1 MRHEVPQFIDIQDK
15 IFFGLTFIQ
24 SLYLVGGFF
33 GAFAVYYFTG
43 KVWVGA
49 PIFIK
54 ASFALPIF
62 VLGLALAFLEINKRP
77 FIKYLEAL
85 FYFTISPKKYIWRK
99 QDRKENHKIDKQ
111 EDDFILAGETRN
123 YTIQNQDYVRGQNKR
138 SRLKSLAHNLDMEV

>member
-1 MRHEVPQFIDIQDK
+1 
-15 IFFGLTFIQ
+15 
-24 SLYLVGGFF
+24 
-33 GAFAVYYFTG
+33 
-43 KVWVGA
+43 
-49 PIFIK
+49 
-54 ASFALPIF
+54 
-62 VLGLALAFLEINKRP
+62 
-77 FIKYLEAL
+77 L